1 LFNLSQFNAVLLDMD
16 GVLYRGQLPL
26 PGVNAML
33 ALFERRGIAYAC
45 VTNNSTLTPEQ
56 YEAKLAIMGIA
67 IPAAQV
73 ITSSVATRRYLE
85 TQLPQRTL
93 AYYIGMAGLRE
104 ALFGDGY
111 FVYDEQHPQV
121 VVSGLDSGV
130 TYAKLKIA
138 TLAIRAGARFIGTNP
153 DLTLP
158 TEEGLVPGAGSIQ
171 ALLTAATDVRPLVIG
186 KPEPTM
192 MHAAITILHADP
204 QRTLVIGDRL
214 DTDIAGAAAAGLAS
228 ALVLTGVTTMADLTL
243 SALQPDAIYAGL
255 PEMVAGWDTI

>member
-1 LFNLSQFNAVLLDMD
+1 LFHLSQFNAVLLDMD

-26 PGVNAML
+26 PGVNEML

-56 YEAKLAIMGIA
+56 YEAKLAAMGIA

-85 TQLPQRTL
+85 GVEPRGTT
-93 AYYIGMAGLRE
+93 AYYVGMEGLRE

-111 FVYDEQHPQV
+111 FIYDEQHPQV
-121 VVSGLDSGV
+121 VVSGLDSGA

-138 TLAIRAGARFIGTNP
+138 ALAIRAGARFVGTNP

-171 ALLTAATDVRPLVIG
+171 ALLTAATDVTPLVIG

-192 MHAAITILHADP
+192 LHAAIEILHADP

-214 DTDIAGAAAAGLAS
+214 DTDIAGAVAAGVAS
-228 ALVLTGVTTMADLTL
+228 ALVLTGVTTAADLQH
-243 SALQPDAIYAGL
+243 SALQPSAIYTGL
-255 PEMVAGWDTI
+255 PEMVAQWEI